1 MPLTTEQLQKLGLDN
16 MKTIIEI
23 VGDNSKLVD
32 LIKKFNNEND
42 LKFDINFN
50 MYKMYYII
58 KKYTNIFI
66 DNLNYEIDVIFN
78 TNMTYFDILLNI
90 FFLILVIIVLIIMYW
105 DSVYRIAKK
114 NSKCSATDIII
125 NDNKTILSPYVYII
139 YIADISNKNT
149 FTDNYLIKLTYD
161 FNKSKSNMYDYK
173 ETTNNINNEYSL
185 HEGEKNFKYYDLN
198 TNIAS
203 NGVVNTKV
211 LESKKD
217 KLVYIITDDKNN
229 ILNTDHAFALK
240 KFVEDY
246 WQNPTTTNL
255 RPIYDIQNAFNKNKY
270 SD

>member
-16 MKTIIEI
+16 MKTIIDI
-23 VGDNSKLVD
+23 VGYDSKLVE
-32 LIKKFNNEND
+32 LIKTFNNEND
-42 LKFDINFN
+42 LKYDKNFN

-58 KKYTNIFI
+58 MKNLNILI

-114 NSKCSATDIII
+114 NSKCSVTDIII
-125 NDNKTILSPYVYII
+125 NDNKTMSFPYIYNI
-139 YIADISNKNT
+139 YIVDVSNKNT

-161 FNKSKSNMYDYK
+161 FNKSESTMDKYNG
-173 ETTNNINNEYSL
+173 TTNNINNEYSL
-185 HEGEKNFKYYDLN
+185 NQGDKNFKYYDLN
-198 TNIAS
+198 TKIALD
-203 NGVVNTKV
+203 GDVNTTV

-217 KLVYIITDDKNN
+217 KLVYIITDSNN
-229 ILNTDHAFALK
+229 KILNTDNAIALK

-246 WQNPTTTNL
+246 WKNPITTNL